1 MVFTTDEMCL
11 CFHAFQVFVL
21 TSSLV
26 LFGMES
32 PIGVVCH
39 MLHVL
44 HDVDQRETYRG
55 SLRVDRLAALLSPAI
70 VPYISA
76 VVRVLLHYLSLC
88 VYIMCLCTYVS
99 WTAALAIQISPC
111 VLVLVDFFFFCVCVR
126 VYMYYVYTHW
136 CIISCI
142 DRHQCTALHKP
153 QCLFLDPM
161 YI

>member
-21 TSSLV
+21 FSSSLV

-32 PIGVVCH
+32 PNGVVCH

-55 SLRVDRLAALLSPAI
+55 SLSVDRLAALLSPAI

-88 VYIMCLCTYVS
+88 VYI
-99 WTAALAIQISPC
+99 
-111 VLVLVDFFFFCVCVR
+111 
-126 VYMYYVYTHW
+126 
-136 CIISCI
+136 
-142 DRHQCTALHKP
+142 
-153 QCLFLDPM
+153 
-161 YI
+161 